1 MTKMCYNIQGDIM
14 KSITNFLR
22 RQLITG
28 VFLVTLIG
36 SSVTMYLMTTNMN
49 LALRILLIFF
59 MLPLSIIFVGLFI
72 SISYRLVAKKDP
84 KKWYTQTCIRSALKS
99 TATVARV
106 KIKVEGKKNIPKD
119 QNYVVTA
126 NHKSY
131 IDIPIHSYVFGD
143 NLAFVSKPSIF
154 NIPIAGKWMKL
165 MNCVALDR
173 ESDREAA
180 KAIMTAI
187 KNIKKGH
194 NYVIFLEGGRLDM
207 TTSKMVD
214 TKPGALKLAT
224 KPKVPIIPVSVDGN
238 HKIAQ
243 RFPWRRTVVK
253 VYIHKPI
260 YHADYKDMQPNELAD
275 KIMRIVNWKI
285 TE

>member
-1 MTKMCYNIQGDIM
+1 M
-14 KSITNFLR
+14 KSIGNSLR
-22 RQLITG
+22 RQLING
-28 VFLVTLIG
+28 IFLFTLIG
-36 SSVTMYLMTTNMN
+36 LGAATFILTQDFNTVYRVLLM
-49 LALRILLIFF
+49 ILVIPITFLV
-59 MLPLSIIFVGLFI
+59 VGVFI
-72 SISYRLVAKKDP
+72 DISYRSVVNKDP

-99 TATVARV
+99 AATVARV
-106 KIKVEGKKNIPKD
+106 KIKVEGKQNIPKD
-119 QNYVVTA
+119 QNFVVTA

-154 NIPIAGKWMKL
+154 DLPIAGKWMKL

-180 KAIMTAI
+180 KAIMTGI

-194 NYVIFLEGGRLDM
+194 NYVIFLEGGRLDT

-214 TKPGALKLAT
+214 TKPGALKLAS
-224 KPKVPIIPVSVDGN
+224 KPKVPIVPVSVDGN
-238 HKIAQ
+238 HKISK

-253 VYIHKPI
+253 VYIHPPM
-260 YHADYKDMQPNELAD
+260 YYDDYSEMQPSVLAEL
-275 KIMRIVNWKI
+275 IMKTVNSKI

>member
-1 MTKMCYNIQGDIM
+1 M
-14 KSITNFLR
+14 KSIRNSLR
-22 RQLITG
+22 RQLING
-28 VFLVTLIG
+28 VFLFTL
-36 SSVTMYLMTTNMN
+36 
-49 LALRILLIFF
+49 
-59 MLPLSIIFVGLFI
+59 VGLEVATFFLTRNIDTIYRVLLMILILPVTFLIVAIFI
-72 SISYRLVAKKDP
+72 NISYKLVANKDP

-99 TATVARV
+99 AATIARV
-106 KIKVEGKKNIPKD
+106 KIKVQGLHNIPKD

-154 NIPIAGKWMKL
+154 DLPIAGKWMRL

-173 ESDREAA
+173 DSDREAA
-180 KAIMTAI
+180 KAIMTGI
-187 KNIKKGH
+187 KNIKNGY

-207 TTSKMVD
+207 TTSRMVD
-214 TKPGALKLAT
+214 TKPGALKLAS
-224 KPKVPIIPVSVDGN
+224 KPKVPIVPVSVDGN
-238 HKIAQ
+238 HKIGK

-253 VYIHKPI
+253 VYIHPPI
-260 YHADYKDMQPNELAD
+260 HYNEYNEMQPSELAD
-275 KIMRIVNWKI
+275 KIMKIVNSKI

>member
-1 MTKMCYNIQGDIM
+1 M
-14 KSITNFLR
+14 KSIRNSLR
-22 RQLITG
+22 RQLINGLFLFFLVGLGLT
-28 VFLVTLIG
+28 VFLLTENLDTLYR
-36 SSVTMYLMTTNMN
+36 VLLMILVLPVSL
-49 LALRILLIFF
+49 LAIAI
-59 MLPLSIIFVGLFI
+59 FI
-72 SISYRLVAKKDP
+72 SVSYKLVVNKDP

-99 TATVARV
+99 AATVARV
-106 KIKVEGKKNIPKD
+106 KIKVQGKHNIPKD

-154 NIPIAGKWMKL
+154 DLPIAGKWMKL

-173 ESDREAA
+173 DSDREAA
-180 KAIMTAI
+180 KAIMTGI

-207 TTSKMVD
+207 TTSRMVD
-214 TKPGALKLAT
+214 TKPGALKLAS
-224 KPKVPIIPVSVDGN
+224 KPKVPIVPVSVDGN
-238 HKIAQ
+238 HKISQ

-253 VYIHKPI
+253 VFIHPPI
-260 YHADYKDMQPNELAD
+260 HYEEYNEMLPGELAD
-275 KIMRIVNWKI
+275 KIMKIVNSKI